1 MANYSLIL
9 DTKFKPFSYAEMLA
23 PVAAA
28 TQAHQ
33 AIEEEYGNLATKANV
48 WEKMANEQ
56 TDPYA
61 YRMYKAYSD
70 DLNARAEQLMRYGL
84 NASSRKGMLDMRARY
99 SKEIV
104 PIEVAYK
111 RREELA
117 AEQRKA
123 MAANPTLRYQRDA
136 SKMSLDD
143 LIRDPSLDYGKS
155 YSGALLTQQVAQMAA
170 SYAKTITEEGKLE
183 SLGLPFQYKNRI
195 RRGASPEDI
204 LAVINEAATD
214 GHTGAINFLKT
225 VRDQAIA
232 ASGIADWA
240 DSNTMKEFT
249 AFANQ
254 GLYSAIGQTEIKN
267 YTDQYS
273 MHDKLNARQAGR
285 QAAAQAAARRA
296 AGIQMAAFKDG
307 KLYGLKGNNT
317 KDWENYLKHKFLT
330 KDGKVS
336 TVGLRNAKLGSK
348 IANYIY
354 QAEHAKNAQDKLKY
368 SKLAYRAA
376 YGKDPEDHISNSGSL
391 YGGGPYA
398 VVTPGDK
405 TDILSYAKNSNQY
418 KFYTSMRN
426 LGVSK
431 ADIDNKG
438 YVAPKY
444 QELVSTA
451 YNANVGNPAVG
462 ALTHTLDNETGKEL
476 MTAISSQL
484 GNQKVYNVIVD
495 HKGNA
500 KAGNKGTNL
509 LSLNKDGKTD
519 IFIKHISL
527 VPTSPGLTILT
538 LSNGNRVA
546 IGREQMN
553 EIFGEGVT
561 NSLIRNSNLYVA
573 GDHNEALTAL
583 HNINTD
589 FNTAITQWKNP
600 TMDIGGIYTG
610 TWDFGE

>member
-1 MANYSLIL
+1 MARVTVNR
-9 DTKFKPFSYAEMLA
+9 TTFTPFSFDEMLK
-23 PVAAA
+23 PL
-28 TQAHQ
+28 
-33 AIEEEYGNLATKANV
+33 AIYGQEYRAQEDALSKLNIKASI
-48 WEKMANEQ
+48 WEGMANEQ
-56 TDPYA
+56 SDPYA
-61 YRMYKAYSD
+61 YKVYKKYAD
-70 DLNARAEQLMRYGL
+70 DLEARAGQLAREGL
-84 NASSRKGMLDMRARY
+84 SLTSRKQMLDMKSRY

-104 PIEVAYK
+104 PIETAYK

-117 AEQRKA
+117 TEQRKA
-123 MAANPTLRYQRDA
+123 MAANPTLRYQRYA

-204 LAVINEAATD
+204 LAVINEAAAD
-214 GHTGAINFLKT
+214 GHTGAINFLRT
-225 VRDQAIA
+225 IRDQAIA

-273 MHDKLNARQAGR
+273 MHDKLNARQARR
-285 QAAAQAAARRA
+285 QAAAEAAARRA

-307 KLYGLKGNNT
+307 KLYGLKGNST

-354 QAEHAKNAQDKLKY
+354 QAEHAKNEQDKLKY
-368 SKLAYRAA
+368 AKLAYRAA
-376 YGKDPEDHISNSGSL
+376 YGKDPKQETI
-391 YGGGPYA
+391 YGGGLDVYEKLGTA
-398 VVTPGDK
+398 EA
-405 TDILSYAKNSNQY
+405 ILFDAKNSNQH

-426 LGVSK
+426 IGISK

-444 QELVSTA
+444 QELASTA

-495 HKGNA
+495 HNGNA

-573 GDHNEALTAL
+573 GNHNEALTAL

-589 FNTAITQWKNP
+589 FNTAITQWKSP
-600 TMDIGGIYTG
+600 TADIGGIFTG

>member
-143 LIRDPSLDYGKS
+143 LIRNPSLDYGKS

-273 MHDKLNARQAGR
+273 MHDKLNARQAKR
-285 QAAAQAAARRA
+285 QAAAEAAARQA
-296 AGIQMAAFKDG
+296 AGIQMAAFKDS
-307 KLYGLKGNNT
+307 KLYGLKGNST

-348 IANYIY
+348 ISNYIY
-354 QAEHAKNAQDKLKY
+354 QAEHAKNEQDKLKY
-368 SKLAYRAA
+368 AKLAYRAA
-376 YGKDPEDHISNSGSL
+376 YGKDFEQSTIFA
-391 YGGGPYA
+391 GGPNINKQLA
-398 VVTPGDK
+398 TAD
-405 TDILSYAKNSNQY
+405 TMLLNAKNSNQH

-451 YNANVGNPAVG
+451 YNSNVGNPAVG
-462 ALTHTLDNETGKEL
+462 SLTHTLDNETGKEL

-484 GNQKVYNVIVD
+484 GNQKVYNVTVD
-495 HKGNA
+495 NKGNV

-509 LSLNKDGKTD
+509 LSLNKEGKTD

-546 IGREQMN
+546 VGKEQMK

-561 NSLIRNSNLYVA
+561 ESLIRNSNLYVA
-573 GDHNEALTAL
+573 GNHNEALTAL

-589 FNTAITQWKNP
+589 FNTAITQWKSP
-600 TMDIGGIYTG
+600 TADIGGMYTG
-610 TWDFGE
+610 TWNFDE

>member
-61 YRMYKAYSD
+61 YSMYKAYSD

-143 LIRDPSLDYGKS
+143 LIRNPSLDYGKS

-204 LAVINEAATD
+204 LAVINKAAAD

-240 DSNTMKEFT
+240 DSSTMKEFT

-273 MHDKLNARQAGR
+273 MHDKLNARNAQR
-285 QAAAQAAARRA
+285 QAVAQAAARRA
-296 AGIQMAAFKDG
+296 AGIQMAAFKDS
-307 KLYGLKGNNT
+307 KLYGLKGNST

-330 KDGKVS
+330 KDGKMS
-336 TVGLRNAKLGSK
+336 TIGLRNAKLGSK
-348 IANYIY
+348 ISNYIY
-354 QAEHAKNAQDKLKY
+354 QAEHAKNEQDKLKY
-368 SKLAYRAA
+368 AKLAYRAA
-376 YGKDPEDHISNSGSL
+376 YGKDPEQRTI
-391 YGGGPYA
+391 YGGGPDVYKQL
-398 VVTPGDK
+398 VTADN
-405 TDILSYAKNSNQY
+405 ILLQAKNSNQH

-426 LGVSK
+426 VGISK

-573 GDHNEALTAL
+573 GNHNEALTAL

-600 TMDIGGIYTG
+600 TIDTGGIFTG

>member
-1 MANYSLIL
+1 
-9 DTKFKPFSYAEMLA
+9 
-23 PVAAA
+23 
-28 TQAHQ
+28 
-33 AIEEEYGNLATKANV
+33 
-48 WEKMANEQ
+48 
-56 TDPYA
+56 
-61 YRMYKAYSD
+61 
-70 DLNARAEQLMRYGL
+70 
-84 NASSRKGMLDMRARY
+84 
-99 SKEIV
+99 
-104 PIEVAYK
+104 
-111 RREELA
+111 
-117 AEQRKA
+117 
-123 MAANPTLRYQRDA
+123 
-136 SKMSLDD
+136 
-143 LIRDPSLDYGKS
+143 
-155 YSGALLTQQVAQMAA
+155 
-170 SYAKTITEEGKLE
+170 
-183 SLGLPFQYKNRI
+183 
-195 RRGASPEDI
+195 
-204 LAVINEAATD
+204 
-214 GHTGAINFLKT
+214 
-225 VRDQAIA
+225 
-232 ASGIADWA
+232 
-240 DSNTMKEFT
+240 
-249 AFANQ
+249 
-254 GLYSAIGQTEIKN
+254 
-267 YTDQYS
+267 

-317 KDWENYLKHKFLT
+317 EDWKNYLKHKFLT

-348 IANYIY
+348 ISNYIY
-354 QAEHAKNAQDKLKY
+354 QAEHAKNEQDKLKY
-368 SKLAYRAA
+368 AKLAYRAA
-376 YGKDPEDHISNSGSL
+376 YGKDPEQRTIFA
-391 YGGGPYA
+391 GGPNIDKQL
-398 VVTPGDK
+398 VTAD
-405 TDILSYAKNSNQY
+405 TMLLNAKNSNQH

-426 LGVSK
+426 IGISK

-444 QELVSTA
+444 QELASTA

-509 LSLNKDGKTD
+509 LSLNKEGKTD

-561 NSLIRNSNLYVA
+561 KSLIRNSKLYVA
-573 GDHNEALTAL
+573 GNHNEALTAL

-589 FNTAITQWKNP
+589 FNTAITQWKSP
-600 TMDIGGIYTG
+600 TADIGGIYTG